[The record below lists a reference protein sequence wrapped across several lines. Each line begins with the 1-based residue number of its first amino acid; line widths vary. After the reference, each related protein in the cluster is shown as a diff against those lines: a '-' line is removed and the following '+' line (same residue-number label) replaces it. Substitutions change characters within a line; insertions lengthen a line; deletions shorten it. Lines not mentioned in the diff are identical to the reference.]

1 MEERLIK
8 KKTTHLPEYI
18 NEDGT
23 PAYQPMKG
31 FKSTYSRMSW
41 DKPAPTITMNN
52 GSLGGQQNCHPG
64 RQQKDGT
71 YSDARVL
78 SHLELFRLMGLPDN
92 WNVPNWASDS
102 MVLLVK
108 QFLQEKQEKLL
119 SN

>member
-18 NEDGT
+18 NE
-23 PAYQPMKG
+23 
-31 FKSTYSRMSW
+31 
-41 DKPAPTITMNN
+41 
-52 GSLGGQQNCHPG
+52 
-64 RQQKDGT
+64 DGT

-102 MVLLVK
+102 MVRHVIG
-108 QFLQEKQEKLL
+108 EAIPPKLTMEIIKCL
-119 SN
+119 KKIF

>member
-23 PAYQPMKG
+23 
-31 FKSTYSRMSW
+31 
-41 DKPAPTITMNN
+41 
-52 GSLGGQQNCHPG
+52 
-64 RQQKDGT
+64 

-78 SHLELFRLMGLPDN
+78 SHLELFRLMVLPDN